1 RKALRDVRLLVRS
14 LIVLGL
20 VIVGFLLHSTLH
32 LEPSIVA
39 LLGAGAMVLVSR
51 LRPEEFLGEVEWPT
65 LVFFMGLFVMVGGLV
80 ETGVI
85 SAVGAWAVDT
95 VGDNTFA
102 AATSLLF
109 GSAVLGAFFDN
120 IPYVATMAPIV
131 EGLVAQTADP
141 QTGQALW
148 WAFALGA
155 DLGGNGTAVAASANV

>member
-1 RKALRDVRLLVRS
+1 
-14 LIVLGL
+14 
-20 VIVGFLLHSTLH
+20 
-32 LEPSIVA
+32 
-39 LLGAGAMVLVSR
+39 
-51 LRPEEFLGEVEWPT
+51 VEWPT

-95 VGDNTFA
+95 VGGNTFA

-109 GSAVLGAFFDN
+109 GSAILGAFFDN

-141 QTGQALW
+141 QAGQALW
-148 WAFALGA
+148 WSFALGA
-155 DLGGNGTAVAASANV
+155 DLGGNGTAVAASANLAVVGLAARYGHPISFWQFTKYGIVTTAVTIVLSWGYVWLRYFM